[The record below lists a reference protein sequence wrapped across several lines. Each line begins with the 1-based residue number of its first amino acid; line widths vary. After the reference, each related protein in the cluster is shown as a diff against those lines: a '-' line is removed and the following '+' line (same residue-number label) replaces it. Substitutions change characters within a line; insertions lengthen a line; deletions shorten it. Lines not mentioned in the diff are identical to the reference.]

1 MYGNDSSGSQADL
14 KLPMLLLLLV
24 TPALFA
30 TNVVIGRYAVDH
42 VGPWTLAFLRW
53 LGALLLFTPFCLQ
66 LSRVDW
72 KQGLQQWRLFLIA
85 GSMGIG
91 LCGGGYYWSLQH
103 TTATNGAL
111 IYSPSPALMV
121 LFEALLLRQWL
132 SRRVIAGLLS
142 ALLGVLLIISKG
154 DISTLKQLSFNIGD
168 LGVLACAVGWAIYSL
183 SLRRPELLKLP
194 TQIVFMG
201 TMLGGLLCLLPFVFW
216 EEWQAYAL
224 PTTAAG
230 WWSVA
235 GLSLIPS
242 VLAFMAFQTGIRKVG
257 AARTAIFLY
266 LMPFYAVL
274 MSMLLLGEATAW
286 YHWVGFACVLLG
298 IGLASGLSKS
308 NVNA

>member
-1 MYGNDSSGSQADL
+1 MAAAVRSISIAQGAD
-14 KLPMLLLLLV
+14 P
-24 TPALFA
+24 
-30 TNVVIGRYAVDH
+30 REH
-42 VGPWTLAFLRW
+42 
-53 LGALLLFTPFCLQ
+53 
-66 LSRVDW
+66 
-72 KQGLQQWRLFLIA
+72 
-85 GSMGIG
+85 
-91 LCGGGYYWSLQH
+91 
-103 TTATNGAL
+103 AL
-111 IYSPSPALMV
+111 IGFGGAAGQHIC
-121 LFEALLLRQWL
+121 EIAELLGIQH
-132 SRRVIAGLLS
+132 VIDPPDAGLLS

-183 SLRRPELLKLP
+183 SLRRPALMNLP
-194 TQIVFMG
+194 SQVVFVG
-201 TMLGGLLCLLPFVFW
+201 TMLGGLLCLLPFVMW

-298 IGLASGLSKS
+298 IALASGVSKS
-308 NVNA
+308 NGNA